1 MYDVRYNA
9 SRGFSS
15 RDGLGE
21 EGSSH
26 SVSAP
31 TRYPDSFL
39 ACYFALHKNRDNN
52 KITVYLTYLA
62 FSFLSGCTRIITL
75 VPEVFLDFSSRKREQ
90 ATKRRQRVTKATRRK
105 GKTPLVTLA
114 SNLTFMQTKA
124 VKRVKLLI
132 KRVTNGNLANTC
144 LSAAI
149 FLTGGRPGEIML

>member
-9 SRGFSS
+9 SIGFSS

-90 ATKRRQRVTKATRRK
+90 ATKRRQRGKNPSGYLGLESHFHADESCQTR
-105 GKTPLVTLA
+105 
-114 SNLTFMQTKA
+114 Q
-124 VKRVKLLI
+124 I
-132 KRVTNGNLANTC
+132 ANKK
-144 LSAAI
+144 SDQ
-149 FLTGGRPGEIML
+149 

>member
-9 SRGFSS
+9 SIGFSS

-39 ACYFALHKNRDNN
+39 ACYFAFHKNRDNN

-90 ATKRRQRVTKATRRK
+90 ATKRRQQVANATRRER
-105 GKTPLVTLA
+105 KTSGYLSLESHFHA
-114 SNLTFMQTKA
+114 DDSCQTRQIANKKSDQWQLSKH
-124 VKRVKLLI
+124 VLISRYFFKR
-132 KRVTNGNLANTC
+132 G
-144 LSAAI
+144 
-149 FLTGGRPGEIML
+149 

>member
-9 SRGFSS
+9 SIGFSS

-90 ATKRRQRVTKATRRK
+90 ATKRRQRGKNPSGYLGLESHFHADESCQTRQIANK
-105 GKTPLVTLA
+105 KSDQWQFSKHV
-114 SNLTFMQTKA
+114 
-124 VKRVKLLI
+124 LI
-132 KRVTNGNLANTC
+132 SRYFFKWG
-144 LSAAI
+144 
-149 FLTGGRPGEIML
+149 

>member
-9 SRGFSS
+9 SIGFSS

-62 FSFLSGCTRIITL
+62 FSFLSGCTRMITL
-75 VPEVFLDFSSRKREQ
+75 VPEVILDFSSRKTESKPPSGDNESR
-90 ATKRRQRVTKATRRK
+90 KRRGEREKPLWLPWPQISLSCRRK
-105 GKTPLVTLA
+105 LSNA
-114 SNLTFMQTKA
+114 SN
-124 VKRVKLLI
+124 
-132 KRVTNGNLANTC
+132 C
-144 LSAAI
+144 
-149 FLTGGRPGEIML
+149 

>member
-9 SRGFSS
+9 SIGFSS

-90 ATKRRQRVTKATRRK
+90 TTKRRQRGKNPSGYLGLESHFHADESCQTR
-105 GKTPLVTLA
+105 
-114 SNLTFMQTKA
+114 Q
-124 VKRVKLLI
+124 I
-132 KRVTNGNLANTC
+132 ANKK
-144 LSAAI
+144 SDQ
-149 FLTGGRPGEIML
+149 